1 MLEVRLTGTSSLN
14 KPAGRLKIQ
23 LHTAILLGVTVALYG
38 CSTADTTES
47 PMLTTEASAPADVTF
62 SPVATIDPDTGSI
75 SELPAELAEETPEEI
90 PSELPE
96 ALPVVVIAE
105 ANPDTSDNNALE
117 STAVEEATCSS
128 DTDVMQQRL
137 LQLIN
142 EARSEARSCGD
153 DNFTATTPLV
163 WNSTL
168 EVAAKAH
175 SQDMADNNFFSH
187 TGSDG
192 SSASERVN
200 VAGYQW
206 RTVGE
211 NIAAGR
217 DTAAE
222 TVSDWL
228 DSPGHCRNIMNPA
241 FFEVAVSCSENSDT
255 DYNRYWTN
263 VLAAPR

>member
-1 MLEVRLTGTSSLN
+1 MIE
-14 KPAGRLKIQ
+14 
-23 LHTAILLGVTVALYG
+23 
-38 CSTADTTES
+38 
-47 PMLTTEASAPADVTF
+47 
-62 SPVATIDPDTGSI
+62 PDTNII
-75 SELPAELAEETPEEI
+75 SELPAELAEETPEEV
-90 PSELPE
+90 PEELPE
-96 ALPVVVIAE
+96 ALPVVIIAE
-105 ANPDTSDNNALE
+105 ANPDTSDNNPLE
-117 STAVEEATCSS
+117 SAAIEEANCTS
-128 DTDVMQQRL
+128 DVDVIQQRL

-142 EARSEARSCGD
+142 DARSEARSCGD
-153 DNFTATTPLV
+153 ENFSATTALS

-168 EVAAKAH
+168 EVAAKTH

-192 SSASERVN
+192 SSASERVD

-241 FFEVAVSCSENSDT
+241 FFEVAVSCAENTDT
-255 DYNRYWTN
+255 AYKRYWTN

>member
-1 MLEVRLTGTSSLN
+1 MLKVRLTNTSYVQ
-14 KPAGRLKIQ
+14 KHEARLKIR
-23 LHTAILLGVTVALYG
+23 LRAAILIALTAALHG
-38 CSTADTTES
+38 CSTADPAES
-47 PMLTTEASAPADVTF
+47 QTLTTEASAAAAVTF
-62 SPVATIDPDTGSI
+62 SPVAMIEPDTNVI
-75 SELPAELAEETPEEI
+75 SELPAELAEETPEE
-90 PSELPE
+90 LPE
-96 ALPVVVIAE
+96 ALPIVIVA
-105 ANPDTSDNNALE
+105 AADPDTSDNNSLE
-117 STAVEEATCSS
+117 SAAIEEANCTS
-128 DTDVMQQRL
+128 DVDVIQQRM

-142 EARSEARSCGD
+142 DARSEARSCGD
-153 DNFTATTPLV
+153 ENFSATTALN

-168 EVAAKAH
+168 EIAAKTQ
-175 SQDMADNNFFSH
+175 SQDMADNDFFSH

-192 SSASERVN
+192 SSASERVD

-241 FFEVAVSCSENSDT
+241 FFEVAVSCAENTDT
-255 DYNRYWTN
+255 AYTRYWTN